1 MNNNNNNNDETRK
14 KEEIRK
20 NEEESEST
28 GNQTNDL
35 NDLIREVTDSVRLH
49 REKMQEENETRKSTW
64 SHNCDDGWLCD
75 CENVTNELTLN
86 YEEDCQ
92 FADSFK
98 EEMV

>member
-14 KEEIRK
+14 NEEIRK

-49 REKMQEENETRKSTW
+49 LSLI
-64 SHNCDDGWLCD
+64 HI
-75 CENVTNELTLN
+75 
-86 YEEDCQ
+86 
-92 FADSFK
+92 
-98 EEMV
+98 